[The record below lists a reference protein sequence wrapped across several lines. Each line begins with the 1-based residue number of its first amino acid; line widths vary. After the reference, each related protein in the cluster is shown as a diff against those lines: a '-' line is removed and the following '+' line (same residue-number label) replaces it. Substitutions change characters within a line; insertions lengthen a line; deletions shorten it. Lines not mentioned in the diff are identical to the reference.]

1 MDSNVLY
8 DRKYQQ
14 YYLIL
19 IYNAFKSFCRAHED
33 LLKPSTHVRCIFLY
47 IYICISTVLKRIVE
61 LKKDILVNLQYWQ
74 ENSQTILGK
83 VLPKQYQDL
92 SVYPKEHINLYITR
106 FLSWEKTWMKLS
118 VCNSP
123 SKLLEI
129 FLTYTT
135 NFTE

>member
-1 MDSNVLY
+1 MSYMIKNITNNIQHWSTRLSSY
-8 DRKYQQ
+8 SSELMRIYWNRK
-14 YYLIL
+14 LML
-19 IYNAFKSFCRAHED
+19 GAFF
-33 LLKPSTHVRCIFLY
+33 VLY

-61 LKKDILVNLQYWQ
+61 VKKDILANLQYWQ